1 MKIKE
6 TAALM
11 LMAGVLA
18 LAGKETAA
26 KTAPESISS
35 GAIKTQQQG
44 ELLETKA
51 EEIRIRETEKVKDLI
66 EAAEESKKAEEEAAE
81 QEPKKAYYK
90 DFTLTAYIATGNP
103 CADGVYPTAGHT
115 AACNDPAL
123 WHKWIEVEGYG
134 VYYVHDTGGMSS
146 SVIDIFVGSY
156 DEAIQFGRRSAGVY
170 ILE

>member
-1 MKIKE
+1 MKTRKRISALLIALIIAATGFQPARAEAKE
-6 TAALM
+6 T
-11 LMAGVLA
+11 
-18 LAGKETAA
+18 EN
-26 KTAPESISS
+26 
-35 GAIKTQQQG
+35 
-44 ELLETKA
+44 ELLEAKA

-66 EAAEESKKAEEEAAE
+66 EAAEAAEEAAE
-81 QEPKKAYYK
+81 EEPEQKKTYFK
-90 DFTLTAYIATGNP
+90 DFSLTAYCATGNP
-103 CADGVYPTAGHT
+103 CADGSYPQTGHT